1 MAYYI
6 LLLFYPH
13 YIRKTC
19 PPSIKLLWFSGP
31 STLTHDISLFQYPL
45 VIKHGLLEC
54 PLFIADF
61 PNKTL
66 PFMEDFTI
74 FSHDFTIFSRRF
86 SVDSHVCTAR
96 VVTRSTSPGPA
107 RPDHRDA
114 LWRPA
119 GGRDDSGRKEI
130 GNILRERMNEWRFN
144 GDFMGIWWN
153 HNIIP
158 FYSSIYSIIFQY
170 IFDKKIFHWYS
181 MKYIHYYPL

>member
-31 STLTHDISLFQYPL
+31 STLTHDISLFQYPV

-74 FSHDFTIFSRRF
+74 FSYIFPWFYHIFS
-86 SVDSHVCTAR
+86 
-96 VVTRSTSPGPA
+96 
-107 RPDHRDA
+107 
-114 LWRPA
+114 
-119 GGRDDSGRKEI
+119 
-130 GNILRERMNEWRFN
+130 
-144 GDFMGIWWN
+144 
-153 HNIIP
+153 
-158 FYSSIYSIIFQY
+158 
-170 IFDKKIFHWYS
+170 KIFRWQPRLHRPRCDAINVSGSSSPWS
-181 MKYIHYYPL
+181 SRRSLAASRRQGRFRSQRNRKYPERKGDLMAI